1 MPVTDA
7 GTGERM
13 GVIRT
18 LPESLGRFELAA
30 KRDIARE
37 FGRASNTYEQASR
50 LQRQMGDAM
59 LERLAR
65 QNANPRSILDLGC
78 GTGWFTR
85 KLEALF
91 PQASVVGVDLS
102 PGMIEKARSAS
113 PNGIQWLTADA
124 ESLPFLSGTFDLIF
138 SNLMIQWCQHP
149 QAVLD
154 QCRRLLRPGGR
165 LAVSTL
171 LDGTLWELKQA
182 WAVADPGQPHVNRF
196 EQPEYWQRLG
206 DDVLPGSELV
216 TETIRLAY
224 DSPMALN
231 RELKLLGA
239 GFKGAARRK
248 SITGPGRLKA
258 MCSAY
263 PKSDMDGYV
272 ASYVA
277 GWTYWSC

>member
-1 MPVTDA
+1 
-7 GTGERM
+7 M

-18 LPESLGRFELAA
+18 PPESLGRREPAA
-30 KRDIARE
+30 KSDIARE
-37 FGRASNTYEQASR
+37 FGRASKTYEQVSR

-59 LERLAR
+59 LASLAR
-65 QNANPRSILDLGC
+65 KNAAPQTILDLGC

-85 KLEALF
+85 KLQALF
-91 PQASVVGVDLS
+91 PEASVVGVDLS

-113 PNGIQWLTADA
+113 PDSIQWLTADA
-124 ESLPFLSGTFDLIF
+124 ESLPFSSDTYDLIF

-149 QAVLD
+149 QGVLS
-154 QCRRLLRPGGR
+154 QCRRLLKPGGR

-171 LDGTLWELKQA
+171 LDGTLRELKQA
-182 WAVADPGQPHVNRF
+182 WSVADPGQPHVNRF
-196 EQPEYWQRLG
+196 EQREAWRRLS
-206 DDVLPGSELV
+206 DDVLPGSEVV
-216 TETIRLAY
+216 TETIRLPY

-239 GFKGAARRK
+239 GFKGGERRK
-248 SITGPGRLKA
+248 SITGPKRLKA

-263 PKSDMDGYV
+263 PKSDMDGCM

-277 GWTYWSC
+277 GWIYWSY